1 MAMVSAVT
9 ATHTITTRHFLSLN
23 CPAADSCCA
32 FFVDVVV
39 GVGPVPTPEALAIV
53 LNPDESAA
61 PNPVTD
67 ENGIVLVPITMSD
80 VPRDIAVPERVMAV
94 LPWNTSVP
102 EMARPLG

>member
-1 MAMVSAVT
+1 M
-9 ATHTITTRHFLSLN
+9 L
-23 CPAADSCCA
+23 
-32 FFVDVVV
+32 V
-39 GVGPVPTPEALAIV
+39 GVGAVPAPEVLVIV

-67 ENGIVLVPITMSD
+67 VNGMVLVPITISE
-80 VPRDIAVPERVMAV
+80 VPRDMAVPERVMPV